1 MSWMILYSMRKT
13 QRLHKC
19 LKQFFFCRF
28 ERDRKRNVGENVL
41 NANLLLGVVHV
52 SLFVEYGML
61 VYVCSTSLGN
71 TKTFKIITMRHIF
84 VWQYSSIKMDIYN
97 FSFSQVLMCTFP
109 WKWIVLL
116 HAAIYT
122 LCVTLHFFF
131 SSFPLNNTM

>member
-41 NANLLLGVVHV
+41 NANLFLGVVHV

-61 VYVCSTSLGN
+61 VNVCSTRLGN

-97 FSFSQVLMCTFP
+97 FSFSSINVYFSLEMNTSFTCCDIYFMCNIT
-109 WKWIVLL
+109 
-116 HAAIYT
+116 
-122 LCVTLHFFF
+122 FFF
-131 SSFPLNNTM
+131 SSFLLNNKM